1 MKKIRKT
8 KLLGVILC
16 GLITSFMVT
25 SVYKSID
32 PVFAQDES
40 QSDGRLVFINGGLIS
55 LSGRIVLCGEGDSVV
70 ITVVDSKSNSALPE
84 DSTEVLFMYET
95 EFGNSTLFSINP
107 GHTEPMLVRMVL
119 LKPKQSIL
127 NLLISINLK
136 LHLQN

>member
-16 GLITSFMVT
+16 GLITSFTVT
-25 SVYKSID
+25 SVYKSLD

-55 LSGRIVLCGEGDSVV
+55 LSGRIALCGEGDSVV

-84 DSTEVLFMYET
+84 DSAEVLFMYESET
-95 EFGNSTLFSINP
+95 DKNGIWKFNFVLDKSGSYRFGNP
-107 GHTEPMLVRMVL
+107 Y
-119 LKPKQSIL
+119 PKIETA
-127 NLLISINLK
+127 NIYGTKEI
-136 LHLQN
+136 

>member
-70 ITVVDSKSNSALPE
+70 ITVVLAAVFLNEQFTWKSAIGS
-84 DSTEVLFMYET
+84 
-95 EFGNSTLFSINP
+95 
-107 GHTEPMLVRMVL
+107 
-119 LKPKQSIL
+119 
-127 NLLISINLK
+127 LLITAGTIFMVM
-136 LHLQN
+136 